1 VLNLRWHS
9 VRPPDRAIGG
19 SEGDLERGVARLL
32 ELIGIY
38 GDEADE
44 CLDSLRCLVHWFA
57 V

>member
-1 VLNLRWHS
+1 MLSLRWRS
-9 VRPPDRAIGG
+9 VRPPVLAIVGN
-19 SEGDLERGVARLL
+19 ERDLERGVAWLL

-44 CLDSLRCLVHWFA
+44 CLDSLRRLVHWFA